1 MITFKEIDEIA
12 GRKVTE
18 YEIEK
23 VEDNKVYI
31 KNTYLHGVID
41 LYGNVIIPPIYKNVS
56 LFYDNLCI
64 CEDFNSIYIYDCKKN
79 IFNKIRYKEIKEIS
93 YIGNGYFKSNL
104 QDSDIIYIIDKSGQ
118 IVKKLLS
125 LKI

>member
-31 KNTYLHGVID
+31 KDTYLHGVID

-64 CEDFNSIYIYDCKKN
+64 CEDFNSIYI
-79 IFNKIRYKEIKEIS
+79 
-93 YIGNGYFKSNL
+93 
-104 QDSDIIYIIDKSGQ
+104 
-118 IVKKLLS
+118 
-125 LKI
+125 

>member
-118 IVKKLLS
+118 IVKKILS

>member
-31 KNTYLHGVID
+31 KDIYLHGVID

-64 CEDFNSIYIYDCKKN
+64 CEDFNSIYIYM
-79 IFNKIRYKEIKEIS
+79 
-93 YIGNGYFKSNL
+93 
-104 QDSDIIYIIDKSGQ
+104 
-118 IVKKLLS
+118 IVKKIFL
-125 LKI
+125 IR

>member
-31 KNTYLHGVID
+31 KDIYLHGVID

-118 IVKKLLS
+118 IVKKILS

>member
-31 KNTYLHGVID
+31 KNTYL
-41 LYGNVIIPPIYKNVS
+41 
-56 LFYDNLCI
+56 
-64 CEDFNSIYIYDCKKN
+64 
-79 IFNKIRYKEIKEIS
+79 
-93 YIGNGYFKSNL
+93 
-104 QDSDIIYIIDKSGQ
+104 
-118 IVKKLLS
+118 
-125 LKI
+125 